1 MSEIKL
7 TKAQRLLAIDDFI
20 RWTEHMSN
28 VAYAHGD
35 KEGVNYYAKTLGTA
49 DIYQVY
55 ELGEFADDECA
66 SEAQL
71 EEYRNYR
78 GEFETLCAESD
89 ELSTYKKAVS
99 EMAGMIKAREYVGHP
114 MMWSDVDALDDLHS
128 QILTI
133 HNEIIAA
140 KPSLL
145 NVTISRQRF
154 ETWWQ
159 QEMNTEAMPLTRTE
173 YPMVKDED
181 QQYLCHDTN
190 RGWLTWQ
197 ANDET
202 NAADTLDAKRYR
214 WLADGSIDTYSL
226 FVEAENKAQ
235 LDAAIDESMA
245 ECWEAQNKESK

>member
-1 MSEIKL
+1 MKAIYFYNAIYNLDSETGPSK
-7 TKAQRLLAIDDFI
+7 FVWGI
-20 RWTEHMSN
+20 R
-28 VAYAHGD
+28 
-35 KEGVNYYAKTLGTA
+35 
-49 DIYQVY
+49 
-55 ELGEFADDECA
+55 EFDLEQKITT
-66 SEAQL
+66 QL
-71 EEYRNYR
+71 ESVLQ
-78 GEFETLCAESD
+78 G
-89 ELSTYKKAVS
+89 KKVFNLNLTAFNKV
-99 EMAGMIKAREYVGHP
+99 AN
-114 MMWSDVDALDDLHS
+114 LDKD
-128 QILTI
+128 T
-133 HNEIIAA
+133 
-140 KPSLL
+140 P
-145 NVTISRQRF
+145 TSRQRF

-214 WLADGSIDTYSL
+214 WLADGYIDTYSL

-245 ECWEAQNKESK
+245 ECWEAQNKDSK